1 LLKRK
6 EYKTKQNIKLIHFT
20 QTLKIT
26 HEIEKI
32 YEISDYD
39 YDDGNLQ
46 NSKTAYKMLI

>member
-1 LLKRK
+1 M
-6 EYKTKQNIKLIHFT
+6 HFT

-39 YDDGNLQ
+39 YDGNLQ